1 MTTGVL
7 DAVPD
12 LPDDPRL
19 VDVLRRGA
27 YMVAAAGYCVFPV
40 RPDSK
45 IPAVSDWEN
54 RATTNERQI
63 DAWWANNSRKNIGIA
78 TGPSGLLVVDLDQ
91 SKGGQAPA
99 PFTGARH
106 GLDVLAQLAAEAD
119 APVPTDTFTVETPGG
134 GRHLYFWAPP
144 GVELRNT
151 QARLGWR
158 IDTRAGGGYVVA
170 AGSIRTDGRRYR
182 VCEPL
187 RPVRELPEFLLQALQ
202 PPPPQPVAAPGR
214 LRVPA
219 GQGSGRS
226 TGHGVHDLEAYMQR
240 VVTAESREVADAPQG
255 QSHAVLLRAAL
266 RLGNYVGGGALAEE
280 DARAALLAAGTAHF
294 GRWRCDCTEAEVLR
308 TINFG
313 LSSGRLRPLHPEDR
327 LRPTT

>member
-1 MTTGVL
+1 VGQQL
-7 DAVPD
+7 
-12 LPDDPRL
+12 
-19 VDVLRRGA
+19 
-27 YMVAAAGYCVFPV
+27 
-40 RPDSK
+40 
-45 IPAVSDWEN
+45 
-54 RATTNERQI
+54 Q
-63 DAWWANNSRKNIGIA
+63 KNIGIA

-106 GLDVLAQLAAEAD
+106 GLDVLAQLAAESD
-119 APVPTDTFTVETPGG
+119 APVPADTFTVETPGG

-202 PPPPQPVAAPGR
+202 PPVPQPAAAPGR

-280 DARAALLAAGTAHF
+280 DARAALLAAGTAPTSAD
-294 GRWRCDCTEAEVLR
+294 GDATAP
-308 TINFG
+308 
-313 LSSGRLRPLHPEDR
+313 RLRSCEPS
-327 LRPTT
+327 TSA